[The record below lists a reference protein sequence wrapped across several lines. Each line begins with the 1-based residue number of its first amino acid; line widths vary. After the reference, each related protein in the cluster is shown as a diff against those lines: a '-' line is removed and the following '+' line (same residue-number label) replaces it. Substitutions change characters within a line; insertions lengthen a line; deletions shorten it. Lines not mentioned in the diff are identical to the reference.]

1 MTDNNKITINQ
12 KCEKII
18 EMAKE
23 IRRKAYADK
32 PYEASDILTFLK
44 WTLDDIKDILNEE
57 MDD

>member
-1 MTDNNKITINQ
+1 MTDNNLTTINQ

-32 PYEASDILTFLK
+32 PYEASDILTFLQ

>member
-12 KCEKII
+12 KCKKII

-32 PYEASDILTFLK
+32 PYEANDILTFLQ